1 MNVYGLRDLSHAVN
15 ACVPQISVSSVPG
28 AYFTLVERPVPVQKR
43 KKTIT
48 CFFLSSEVL
57 KNGQSKFTLRAKHFK
72 IKIF

>member
-43 KKTIT
+43 KKQLLG
-48 CFFLSSEVL
+48 FF
-57 KNGQSKFTLRAKHFK
+57 
-72 IKIF
+72 